1 MIDVNIHEAKT
12 QLSALIARAEAGEEV
27 VIKRNGEP
35 VARLVAIARPAPRR
49 QFGALAGRLVVGR
62 EFFEPLPDDELAGWE
77 R

>member
-12 QLSALIARAEAGEEV
+12 QLSALIARAEAGEDV
-27 VIKRNGEP
+27 IIKRNGEP
-35 VARLVAIARPAPRR
+35 VARLVAITRPIPRR
-49 QFGALAGRLVVGR
+49 HFGALAGRLVVGR